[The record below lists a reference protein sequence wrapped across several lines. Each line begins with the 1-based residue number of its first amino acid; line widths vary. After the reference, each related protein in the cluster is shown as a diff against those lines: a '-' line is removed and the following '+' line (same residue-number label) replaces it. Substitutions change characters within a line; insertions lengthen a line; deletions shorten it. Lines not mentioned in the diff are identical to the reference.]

1 MPFLGEIYY
10 SVAEDGKDPVG
21 YKRDLVFVSERFIDV
36 FGIKMIEGDS
46 HALEGPNSV
55 IIPRSLA
62 ENLFPGERAIGKL
75 LKTDAKYMEIPR
87 EITVTGVYE
96 DFPTN
101 TQLGN
106 DLYLTIGDVQK
117 GSYGGANFVCYLL
130 LDDAGNSQAV
140 ADEFNAHFGR

>member
-62 ENLFPGERAIGKL
+62 ENLFVIADGYTNPVRC
-75 LKTDAKYMEIPR
+75 R
-87 EITVTGVYE
+87 E
-96 DFPTN
+96 
-101 TQLGN
+101 
-106 DLYLTIGDVQK
+106 DLVRD
-117 GSYGGANFVCYLL
+117 
-130 LDDAGNSQAV
+130 
-140 ADEFNAHFGR
+140 

>member
-1 MPFLGEIYY
+1 MPFLGEINF
-10 SVAEDGKDPVG
+10 SVAENGKAPVG
-21 YKRDLVFVSERFIDV
+21 YKRDLIFVSEGFIDV

-101 TQLGN
+101 TSSGMT
-106 DLYLTIGDVQK
+106 YT
-117 GSYGGANFVCYLL
+117 
-130 LDDAGNSQAV
+130 
-140 ADEFNAHFGR
+140 